1 MRCGTTFPTPWP
13 RVLGKVAL
21 QPRGLKAVLGGLR
34 VPRLPCYPHGLFTSG
49 GPMIRSVSVLSVAA
63 LFLSL
68 AVASPAFA
76 GGYDTPILY
85 SARHMGMGGTAQGY
99 VNDPSA
105 LFHNPAG
112 LANVKNIS
120 VLGDFSLVLGS
131 LKSSPSTL
139 TRLNDAN
146 PESELTVAP
155 FFLVGGAFRV
165 HENITLGVAVYP
177 VASAGG
183 LYKTSGTLT
192 NLEDETTLVFIEA
205 APGVA
210 VNLPYGINLG
220 ASYRVTYASLDRR
233 IESDAGKVVD
243 LSLSGLNF
251 ASFRLGAQW
260 AAIEEETIEA
270 ADAYRRLSFGLMYR
284 HKTSIDL
291 TADSA
296 TVFGSPVSD
305 AETTFILPSR
315 LVFGT
320 RGDWGRFG
328 GAVDVEYGFNSQND
342 VSKISGTCVQ
352 TGGCTG
358 GIDEGAKASFSSV
371 FDWKNAITLRT
382 GLEYRLL
389 EAGRLKP
396 RVGYIFDGTT
406 SSKQYPTGFGT
417 PPAPTHSI
425 TLGCG
430 YDFGAL
436 EANLAYAYRFGS
448 TTVTAADIGPRTC
461 EFCGGAGDYSI
472 SMHGIY
478 ADVSY
483 DFE

>member
-1 MRCGTTFPTPWP
+1 MKRSI
-13 RVLGKVAL
+13 VILVAL
-21 QPRGLKAVLGGLR
+21 
-34 VPRLPCYPHGLFTSG
+34 TSLL
-49 GPMIRSVSVLSVAA
+49 VT
-63 LFLSL
+63 
-68 AVASPAFA
+68 ASASA

-139 TRLNDAN
+139 TAVNDAN

-165 HENITLGVAVYP
+165 HENITLGAAVYP

-183 LYKTSGTLT
+183 LYKTDGLAG
-192 NLEDETTLVFIEA
+192 NLEDETKLVFIEA
-205 APGVA
+205 APGIA

-220 ASYRVTYASLDRR
+220 ASYRITYASLDRR
-233 IESDAGKVVD
+233 IESGTATSVD
-243 LSLSGLNF
+243 IALKGFNF

-260 AAIEEETIEA
+260 NVIEQEKPEA
-270 ADAYRRLSFGLMYR
+270 GWAYRRLSFGLMYR
-284 HKTSIDL
+284 HKTEVDL
-291 TADSA
+291 KADSGV
-296 TVFGSPVSD
+296 VFNSD
-305 AETTFILPSR
+305 ASDLSTTFILPSR
-315 LVFGT
+315 VIFGT
-320 RGDWGRFG
+320 RGDWGRLG
-328 GAVDVEYGFNSQND
+328 GAVDLEVGFNSQND
-342 VSKISGTCVQ
+342 ASIISGTCAEA
-352 TGGCTG
+352 GGCTG
-358 GIDEGAKASFSSV
+358 GFASGEKVNFSSV
-371 FDWKNAITLRT
+371 FDWKDALTLRT
-382 GLEYRLL
+382 GLEYRWLD
-389 EAGRLKP
+389 ESQLKT

-406 SSKQYPTGFGT
+406 ASKAYPTGFGT
-417 PPAPTHSI
+417 PPSPTHSF

-436 EANLAYAYRFGS
+436 EANVAYAYRFGG
-448 TTVTAADIGPRTC
+448 TTVTAGDIGSRTC
-461 EFCGGAGDYSI
+461 EFCGKPGEYDI
-472 SMHGIY
+472 QMHGIY

>member
-1 MRCGTTFPTPWP
+1 MSRKCSPLATLALPSKHH
-13 RVLGKVAL
+13 VLEEV
-21 QPRGLKAVLGGLR
+21 RE
-34 VPRLPCYPHGLFTSG
+34 
-49 GPMIRSVSVLSVAA
+49 
-63 LFLSL
+63 
-68 AVASPAFA
+68 
-76 GGYDTPILY
+76 
-85 SARHMGMGGTAQGY
+85 AR
-99 VNDPSA
+99 
-105 LFHNPAG
+105 
-112 LANVKNIS
+112 
-120 VLGDFSLVLGS
+120 
-131 LKSSPSTL
+131 
-139 TRLNDAN
+139 
-146 PESELTVAP
+146 
-155 FFLVGGAFRV
+155 
-165 HENITLGVAVYP
+165 
-177 VASAGG
+177 
-183 LYKTSGTLT
+183 
-192 NLEDETTLVFIEA
+192 A
-205 APGVA
+205 APLLHPRAHVVVHRDRHRRGGV
-210 VNLPYGINLG
+210 VGDITTRSPFSRRSTLPYGINLG

-417 PPAPTHSI
+417 PPAPH
-425 TLGCG
+425 
-430 YDFGAL
+430 AL
-436 EANLAYAYRFGS
+436 DHARLRL
-448 TTVTAADIGPRTC
+448 
-461 EFCGGAGDYSI
+461 
-472 SMHGIY
+472 
-478 ADVSY
+478 
-483 DFE
+483 